1 MAWWND
7 RKETKVSSFLL
18 QPQFVIVPPTNAS
31 LLNFSTFQLTII
43 DYNSEYLSTSLFIPE
58 PLIEGT
64 CEYQPF
70 SIVSLFVTTLIR
82 GFYYFLFEV
91 IPVENSSKKL
101 FLFDQ
106 RNSLFDWQVYN
117 PAYNPAYLVTY

>member
-31 LLNFSTFQLTII
+31 LPNFSTFQLTII